1 MPLPPAPR
9 LNVSD
14 ADRKELLSLSRQRS
28 IPRGIL
34 LRMNIV
40 LAAAEGRPNHLVA
53 RELFTTITTV
63 LLWRNRYETEG
74 LAGLFSD
81 RQRSGRP
88 KQIPAAKE
96 AAIVE
101 ATMRT
106 VPKDATHWS
115 VRSMAASQ
123 KVSPATVLR
132 IWKKHKL
139 QPHRVESFKFSNDPD
154 FTPKVRDI
162 VGLYMN
168 PPDKAIVLSV
178 DEKSQ
183 IQAMDR
189 TQPVLPLRP
198 GLPERQTHD
207 YTRHGTTTLFA
218 ALNVLEGTVIG
229 ECKPRHRHQEFL
241 LFLERID
248 QSVDRALDVHLVL
261 DNYGTHKHPE
271 MKEWLAA
278 RPRYHVHFTPT
289 SSSWLNQ
296 VERWFADITRRR
308 IRRGTFR
315 SVRELTKAIHEYIRI
330 YNRNPRPF
338 QWVASASR
346 IIRKVNNY
354 RQRSFSSCSDHLA
367 LHMTNEGG
375 RGAR

>member
-1 MPLPPAPR
+1 MPLPPAPP
-9 LNVSD
+9 LAVSD
-14 ADRKELLSLSRQRS
+14 ADRKELSSLSRQRS
-28 IPRGIL
+28 IPRGTL
-34 LRMNIV
+34 LRVKIV
-40 LAAAEGRPNHLVA
+40 LGAAEGRANHVLA
-53 RELFTTITTV
+53 RELSTTMTTV

-74 LAGLFSD
+74 LAGLFAD
-81 RQRSGRP
+81 RPRSGRP
-88 KQIPAAKE
+88 KQISAAKE

-101 ATMRT
+101 ATMKT
-106 VPKDATHWS
+106 APKDATHWS
-115 VRSMAASQ
+115 VRAMAASQ

-132 IWKKHKL
+132 IWRKHKL

-154 FTPKVRDI
+154 FAPKVRDI

-183 IQAMDR
+183 IQALDR

-207 YTRHGTTTLFA
+207 YKRYGTTTLFA
-218 ALNVLEGTVIG
+218 ALNVLEGTIIG
-229 ECKPRHRHQEFL
+229 ECQPRHRHQEFL

-248 QSVDRALDVHLVL
+248 RSIEPDLDVHLVM

-271 MKEWLAA
+271 VKQWLTAK
-278 RPRYHVHFTPT
+278 PRYHVHFTPT

-296 VERWFADITRRR
+296 IERWFAEITRKR

-315 SVRELTKAIHEYIRI
+315 SVRELTKAIHDYIRT
-330 YNRNPRPF
+330 YNNNPRPF

-346 IIRKVNNY
+346 IIRKVNKY
-354 RQRSFSSCSDHLA
+354 RQTSETGD
-367 LHMTNEGG
+367 
-375 RGAR
+375 

>member
-9 LNVSD
+9 LLLADS
-14 ADRKELLSLSRQRS
+14 DRKQLVTLSRQRN

-34 LRMNIV
+34 LRVNIV
-40 LAAAEGRPNHLVA
+40 LGAAEGLANHVLA
-53 RELFTTITTV
+53 RDLSTSLPTVLSWRKRYEREGLGGLFT
-63 LLWRNRYETEG
+63 
-74 LAGLFSD
+74 D
-81 RQRSGRP
+81 RPRSGRP
-88 KQIPAAKE
+88 KRISEKRE

-101 ATMRT
+101 ATIKT
-106 VPKDATHWS
+106 VPRDATHWS
-115 VRSMAASQ
+115 VRTMAASQ
-123 KVSPATVLR
+123 KVSSATVQR

-139 QPHRVESFKFSNDPD
+139 QPHRVESFKFSNDPE
-154 FTPKVRDI
+154 FAPKVRDI

-183 IQAMDR
+183 IQALDR
-189 TQPVLPLRP
+189 TQPILPLRP

-207 YTRHGTTTLFA
+207 YERHGTTTLFA

-229 ECKPRHRHQEFL
+229 ECQPRHRHQEFL
-241 LFLERID
+241 NFLDRID
-248 QSVDRALDVHLVL
+248 QSVDAVLAIHLIL

-271 MKEWLAA
+271 VKKWLAA

-296 VERWFADITRRR
+296 IERWFAEITRKR

-315 SVRELTKAIHEYIRI
+315 SVRELIKAINDYVRI
-330 YNRNPRPF
+330 YNQNPRPF

-346 IIRKVNNY
+346 IIRKVNKY
-354 RQRSFSSCSDHLA
+354 KETSD
-367 LHMTNEGG
+367 TGD
-375 RGAR
+375 